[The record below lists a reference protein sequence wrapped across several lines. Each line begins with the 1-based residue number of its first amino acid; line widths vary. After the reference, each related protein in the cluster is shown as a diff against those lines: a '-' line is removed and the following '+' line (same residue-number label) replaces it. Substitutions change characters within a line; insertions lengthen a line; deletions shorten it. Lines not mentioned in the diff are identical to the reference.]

1 MHFKILNFFFKVSI
15 QNLDKNL
22 TEALTVTMNWRDS
35 SSQMCSE
42 HSAALVAAG
51 LARGQRTAV
60 LDHTAYCSHTES
72 GSGPAGPP
80 SACA

>member
-1 MHFKILNFFFKVSI
+1 
-15 QNLDKNL
+15 
-22 TEALTVTMNWRDS
+22 
-35 SSQMCSE
+35 MCSE

-51 LARGQRTAV
+51 LARGRRTAV

-72 GSGPAGPP
+72 GSGLAGPP